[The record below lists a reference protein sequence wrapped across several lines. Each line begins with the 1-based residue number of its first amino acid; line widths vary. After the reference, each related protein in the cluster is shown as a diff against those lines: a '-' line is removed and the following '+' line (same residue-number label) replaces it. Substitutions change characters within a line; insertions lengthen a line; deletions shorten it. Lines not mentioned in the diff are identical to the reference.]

1 MPHVGCDISLFLV
14 RGSPRRGGPGGSPA
28 TRPSETQPAPVRG
41 PRVPV
46 STLLTPV
53 GAQALSVFTAQTWK
67 SQVTLRGLGAGDSY
81 WRGGWEM

>member
-1 MPHVGCDISLFLV
+1 M
-14 RGSPRRGGPGGSPA
+14 
-28 TRPSETQPAPVRG
+28 
-41 PRVPV
+41 